1 MLSSL
6 EMVSEPSG
14 KQKTLAD
21 LIKEG
26 AIITP
31 ETPVH
36 TSDDSIELKEYIESM
51 IPSVG
56 SSPWTVL
63 ASTDNQAFVTN
74 YNLPEEIENA
84 FSSSDPVYTDI
95 IIMIEDYRSTSDSRK
110 LCISFADTFA
120 HFKEMF
126 NVDSQGY
133 AYAGNEISA
142 QGNCVAL
149 WFRASGKSDGHHRYY
164 VETTDT
170 TVKGYPIKVKFM
182 VR

>member
-14 KQKTLAD
+14 KTKTLAD

-26 AIITP
+26 AILTP

-56 SSPWTVL
+56 SVPWDIINVT
-63 ASTDNQAFVTN
+63 TDVAYETDMALPDKIQTALKKTSDDA
-74 YNLPEEIENA
+74 YN
-84 FSSSDPVYTDI
+84 DI
-95 IIMIEDYRSTSDSRK
+95 IITLTDMNRHIIMSVSDTWKHFYDVIKNPPSYPDKYAFMNTTGSDSPSAVYLTPNGKDESDNYLIRFHAIATAIQSNSIK
-110 LCISFADTFA
+110 YSIS
-120 HFKEMF
+120 
-126 NVDSQGY
+126 
-133 AYAGNEISA
+133 
-142 QGNCVAL
+142 
-149 WFRASGKSDGHHRYY
+149 
-164 VETTDT
+164 
-170 TVKGYPIKVKFM
+170 

>member
-14 KQKTLAD
+14 KTKTLAD

-51 IPSVG
+51 LPPVG
-56 SSPWTVL
+56 SSPWDIINV
-63 ASTDNQAFVTN
+63 STDVAYETDMA
-74 YNLPEEIENA
+74 LPDKIQTA
-84 FSSSDPVYTDI
+84 LKKSSDDAYNDI
-95 IIMIEDYRSTSDSRK
+95 IITLTDMSRYNIMCVSDTWKHFYNVIKNPPLYPEKYVLMNTTGSDSPSTVYLTPKGTDDSGNYLIRFHAVATAIQSNSIK
-110 LCISFADTFA
+110 YSIS
-120 HFKEMF
+120 
-126 NVDSQGY
+126 
-133 AYAGNEISA
+133 
-142 QGNCVAL
+142 
-149 WFRASGKSDGHHRYY
+149 
-164 VETTDT
+164 
-170 TVKGYPIKVKFM
+170 